1 MKFVETTIFTKRVV
15 EILSDE
21 HYRRLQE
28 APIVRPDLGK
38 LIPGSGGL
46 RKLRWSTSYSG
57 KRGGVRVIYFW
68 AVDQDTILMLF
79 IFRKNERD
87 NLSQEQIHILR
98 RIVEEEYP

>member
-1 MKFVETTIFTKRVV
+1 MRFIETTVFTKRVI

-21 HYRRLQE
+21 QYRRLQE
-28 APIVRPDLGK
+28 ALVVRPDLGK
-38 LIPGSGGL
+38 VIPGSGGL

-57 KRGGVRVIYFW
+57 KRGGARVIYFW
-68 AVDQDTILMLF
+68 AVEQETILMLF

-87 NLSQEQIHILR
+87 DLSQEQIQALR

>member
-1 MKFVETTIFTKRVV
+1 MKFVETTIFTRRVV

-28 APIVRPDLGK
+28 ALVMRPDLGK
-38 LIPGSGGL
+38 VIPGSGGL

-57 KRGGVRVIYFW
+57 KRGGARVIYFW
-68 AVDQDTILMLF
+68 AVEQETILMLF

-87 NLSQEQIHILR
+87 DLSQEQIQALR

>member
-1 MKFVETTIFTKRVV
+1 MKFVETSIFTKRVV

-21 HYRRLQE
+21 QYRRLQE
-28 APIVRPDLGK
+28 ALVVRPDLGK

-46 RKLRWSTSYSG
+46 RKLRWSTLYSG
-57 KRGGVRVIYFW
+57 KRGGARVIYFW
-68 AVDQDTILMLF
+68 AVEQETILMLF

-87 NLSQEQIHILR
+87 DLSQEQIQALR